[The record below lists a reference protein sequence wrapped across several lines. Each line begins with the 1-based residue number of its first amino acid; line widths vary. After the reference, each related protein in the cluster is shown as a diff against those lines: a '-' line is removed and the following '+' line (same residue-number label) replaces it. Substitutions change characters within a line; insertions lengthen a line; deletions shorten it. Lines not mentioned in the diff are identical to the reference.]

1 MSRRAYAHMPP
12 VVQSEPAR
20 DQFLPALSPSEL
32 CTQTQLAH
40 PQTLQE
46 ALEMAIEGELVWAG
60 AINSHPAPQLMVRS
74 AREKSEDSQKPTWV
88 DELTELVRAVIMQAD
103 RRSPSRR
110 GQRVCWGCGQQ
121 KKL

>member
-1 MSRRAYAHMPP
+1 
-12 VVQSEPAR
+12 
-20 DQFLPALSPSEL
+20 
-32 CTQTQLAH
+32 
-40 PQTLQE
+40 
-46 ALEMAIEGELVWAG
+46 MAIEGELVWAG

-121 KKL
+121 KKLLLPCHPDTQLCEPGPLPLPCPASPDR